1 LLEAAQQVRRRAARH
16 LLMQF
21 DEDELR
27 GPINRDNE
35 MEPACAV
42 RTPGDVDME

>member
-1 LLEAAQQVRRRAARH
+1 
-16 LLMQF
+16 MQF

-35 MEPACAV
+35 MEPAL
-42 RTPGDVDME
+42 RGSNTRDVDME